1 MRPMTRWCSTLA
13 LIGAAAATGCATAEL
28 RKDGASAA
36 DRQADERACAGA
48 ASPLFPPGDP
58 SMSNAVSIEME
69 QGMRK
74 RAYLTDCMREQ
85 GWR

>member
-1 MRPMTRWCSTLA
+1 MMRRYLTLA
-13 LIGAAAATGCATAEL
+13 SLAMVAVAGCTTAALNKA
-28 RKDGASAA
+28 GASSA
-36 DRQADERACAGA
+36 DRQIDERACAEA

-69 QGMRK
+69 QAMRK
-74 RAYLTDCMREQ
+74 RAYLTDCMRDK